1 MDEILLKEATI
12 SQPLPHSIEAE
23 QAVLGGLMIK
33 NEAFESISDVLV
45 EKDFYK
51 KDHQLIFA
59 AMISLSD
66 NSQPFDPITLSETL
80 QAKNQLSTVGGAEY
94 LVELTDNTPSSANIQ
109 AYTQIVVERSIVR
122 QLIVASSET
131 IQKGFNPLGWDSSKE
146 L

>member
-51 KDHQLIFA
+51 KD
-59 AMISLSD
+59 
-66 NSQPFDPITLSETL
+66 
-80 QAKNQLSTVGGAEY
+80 Y
-94 LVELTDNTPSSANIQ
+94 
-109 AYTQIVVERSIVR
+109 
-122 QLIVASSET
+122 
-131 IQKGFNPLGWDSSKE
+131 
-146 L
+146 